1 MRTFFRLLFSG
12 FLIGVPSL
20 SGVLFGQDI
29 VSIPWTGEKGI
40 AKTTAEIMQQE
51 VATAVQRSADYVR
64 PSLEFDADRKGVR
77 PNPLSP
83 NVSQWPPQ
91 SSSPTPPDHTF
102 SVQSPQTLGLSF
114 TTASLSDTYAFP
126 PDDMGVVGPTQFVLA
141 VNGRIRTF
149 NKTTGVA
156 DGVLNVNTDT
166 FFASVMSPQSGTFTT
181 DPRIRYDRVTGRW
194 FIIMIDVPG
203 GTGLHPDRVMIAV
216 SNSAT
221 LTGSTVWTFFYFE
234 HDLVSP
240 AGDTGNF
247 ADYPTLG
254 IDVNALYIGVN
265 IFTSAGNYQGTT
277 AFVVRKSSLISGGPI
292 IVSAFRNLTG
302 SPSGMGP
309 YTPQGVDNFDTTA
322 TVGYFIG
329 VDDSLYGLLQIR
341 RVTNPGGIPSMSAN
355 IPITVPNTLD
365 PVSVNHSGNTGG
377 TNGKLDGIDER
388 LMNAVIRNGNLWTSH
403 SIEVTNSGIVDY
415 SNNGI
420 NDTRDAA
427 RWYEINN
434 LTGTP
439 TLVQSGTVYDPTTP
453 NNTNQL
459 NYWIPSI
466 MVSGQ
471 GHAAMGFAVA
481 GTNAY
486 ANGATL
492 GRLATDPLGTME
504 GSPVF
509 VTLSNASYNPT
520 GDPGSSGARRWG
532 DYSYTSVD
540 PNDDMTMWTIQQFT
554 DVTNSYGVR
563 ATKLLA
569 PPPATPASASPN
581 SVVGG
586 STNFNVTITGTS
598 SSGSGFFDPGASFPN
613 HISAAVNGGGVTV
626 NSVAYTNPTHVT
638 LNLSVANNAT
648 AGARTITVTNPDGQ
662 SVTSSMGIL
671 TITSNCPTITLLP
684 SALPG
689 GFTGTFYTQ
698 TITAS
703 GGKSPYTYSLL
714 NGTLPKGLSLTSGGI
729 FSGTPLNVGIA
740 NFKVEAVDSNGC
752 FDSIAYSVNIDTL
765 IPPSNPSAI
774 GVAVPDTV
782 LLGDSVLFMVTVRP
796 GLNPTSSGISVN
808 GNLSSMSGSSSQI
821 FFNDGTHGDAVAGDS
836 IFSFKTIVDTGT
848 VIGWKSIPIIIT
860 DAQLRRDSIAVQLKV
875 RPPCQPITIYPA
887 QLSGGLVNSA
897 YAETLSSSGGSG
909 PLRYGI
915 SVGLLP
921 AGISLSPAGIL
932 SGTPSVSGIKIF
944 TVTATDSN
952 GCAGLKTDTIIVQ
965 EPSGILVN
973 VAIRAQWNMLSNPL
987 TVDNDSVQILFP
999 TKISNAFG
1007 YNGSGYFITN
1017 QIENGTGYWL
1027 KFGTS
1032 QIVALTGL
1040 NRSIDT
1046 MNVLAGWNMI
1056 GSISTKVPSSS
1067 LLPLGTTIRSQI
1079 FGYSAGY
1086 HPTDTIYPGL
1096 GYWIKCDSAGKCVLQ
1111 NSGSSALLRPNKIQ
1125 MSDFSSLNRL
1135 MIKDSKG
1142 FNQILYFGSS
1152 GNLISDSD
1160 QFALPPVPPDGN
1172 PDVRFASQRTAEFI
1186 PEHLQS
1192 KTDIPIELH
1201 SLNYPLTVEW
1211 TILKNAH
1218 DQFHLQETG
1227 NSSGDKEL
1235 TGTGSM
1241 TVAASNTGSLLLRVE
1256 DVSQL
1261 PKAFAL
1267 HQNYPNPFNPTTTIS
1282 FDVPERA
1289 LVSISIYNTLG
1300 ERVATVLN
1308 NAAFDQGEQTV
1319 EFNASAISSGVYFYR
1334 MTAFEPK
1341 GNGAIFT
1348 DVKKMLLMK

>member
-1 MRTFFRLLFSG
+1 MGVPCMSG
-12 FLIGVPSL
+12 FLFS
-20 SGVLFGQDI
+20 QEI
-29 VSIPWTGEKGI
+29 VGIPWTGEKGI
-40 AKTTAEIMQQE
+40 AKTTAQIMQQE
-51 VATAVQRSADYVR
+51 VATAVPRSADYVR
-64 PSLEFDADRKGVR
+64 PSLEFDANREGVR

-83 NVSQWPPQ
+83 NVSQWPPK
-91 SSSPTPPDHTF
+91 SSSSTPPDHTF

-114 TTASLSDTYAFP
+114 TTASLSDTRAFP

-149 NKTTGVA
+149 NKSTGVA
-156 DGVLNVNTDT
+156 DGVLDIDTDT
-166 FFASVMSPQSGTFTT
+166 FFALVMSPQSGTFTT

-194 FIIMIDVPG
+194 FIIMIDVPA
-203 GTGLHPDRVMIAV
+203 GTGSIPDRVMIAM
-216 SNSAT
+216 SNTST
-221 LTGSTVWTFFYFE
+221 LTQSTVWSFFYFE

-240 AGDTGNF
+240 PGDTGKF

-265 IFTSAGNYQGTT
+265 IFNSSGIFQGTT
-277 AFVVRKSSLISGGPI
+277 GFVVRKSSILGSGPI
-292 IVSAFRNLTG
+292 VVSAFRDLTTFAD
-302 SPSGMGP
+302 PPVDTLYTNGP

-322 TVGYFIG
+322 TTGYFIG
-329 VDDSLYGLLQIR
+329 VDVNYYGMLDLR
-341 RVTNPGGIPSMSAN
+341 RVSNPGGTPTMSGT
-355 IPITVPNTLD
+355 ISITVPATLD
-365 PVSVNHSGNTGG
+365 PASVNHKGNSGG

-388 LMNAVIRNGNLWTSH
+388 LMCAVIRNGNLWTSH
-403 SIEVTNSGIVDY
+403 SIDVTSSGTIDY
-415 SNNGI
+415 NNLN

-434 LTGTP
+434 LNGIP
-439 TLVQSGTVYDPTTP
+439 NLVQSGTVYDPTTP

-481 GTNAY
+481 GTSAY

-509 VTLSNASYNPT
+509 VTSSNASYNPP

-554 DVTNSYGVR
+554 NATNSYGVR

-581 SVVGG
+581 SLVGG
-586 STNFNVTITGTS
+586 TSNVNITITGTII
-598 SSGSGFFDPGASFPN
+598 SGSGFFDPGASFPN
-613 HISAAVNGGGVTV
+613 HISAAVNGGGVIV
-626 NSVAYTNPTHVT
+626 NSVTYTNPTHVT

-648 AGARTITVTNPDGQ
+648 AGTRTITVTNPDSQ
-662 SVTSSMGIL
+662 SVTSSTGIL
-671 TITSNCPTITLLP
+671 TITSNCPTITFAP
-684 SALPG
+684 STLPG

-703 GGKSPYTYSLL
+703 GGKSPYTYSVL
-714 NGTLPKGLSLTSGGI
+714 NGTLPNGLSLTSGGI
-729 FSGTPLNVGIA
+729 FSGTPLNVGVA
-740 NFKVEAVDSNGC
+740 NFKVGAIDSNGC

-774 GVAVPDTV
+774 GVAMPDTV
-782 LLGDSVLFMVTVRP
+782 SMGDSVSFLVTVRP
-796 GLNPTSSGISVN
+796 GLNPMSSGITVN
-808 GNLSSMSGSSSQI
+808 GNLSSISGSSSQI
-821 FFNDGTHGDAVAGDS
+821 FFNDGTHGDAIAGDS
-836 IFSFKTIVDTGT
+836 IYSLKTIVDTGIVT
-848 VIGWKSIPIIIT
+848 GWKSIPIIIT
-860 DAQLRRDSIAVQLKV
+860 DAQLRRDSIAVQLKI
-875 RPPCQPITIYPA
+875 RPPCQPITILPS

-897 YAETLSSSGGSG
+897 YAETLSSAGGSG
-909 PLRYGI
+909 PLTYGI
-915 SVGLLP
+915 SAGLLP
-921 AGISLSPAGIL
+921 TGISLSPTGIL
-932 SGTPSVSGIKIF
+932 SGTPSVSGVKIF
-944 TVTATDSN
+944 TVTGTDSN
-952 GCAGLKTDTIIVQ
+952 DCSGSRIDTIVVQ

-973 VAIRAQWNMLSNPL
+973 VPIGAQWNMLSNPL
-987 TVDNDSVQILFP
+987 TVENDSAQILFP

-1007 YNGSGYFITN
+1007 YNGSGYFISN
-1017 QIENGTGYWL
+1017 QIVNGAGYWM
-1027 KFGTS
+1027 KFGADQTVPLIGTNKSVDTIPITS
-1032 QIVALTGL
+1032 
-1040 NRSIDT
+1040 
-1046 MNVLAGWNMI
+1046 GWNLI
-1056 GSISTKVPSSS
+1056 GSISTKIPVTS
-1067 LLPLGTTIRSQI
+1067 LLPIGTTIRSQT
-1079 FGYSAGY
+1079 FGYSSGY

-1111 NSGSSALLRPNKIQ
+1111 NSGPIALLRSGKIQ
-1125 MSDFSSLNRL
+1125 QTDLSSLNRL
-1135 MIKDSKG
+1135 VLKDSKG
-1142 FNQILYFGSS
+1142 FNQTLYFGSN
-1152 GNLISDSD
+1152 GKIVSDSD
-1160 QFALPPVPPDGN
+1160 LFALPPVPPDGN
-1172 PDVRFASQRTAEFI
+1172 PDIRFASQRTAEFI
-1186 PEHLQS
+1186 PDHLQS

-1211 TILKNAH
+1211 MILKNGRE
-1218 DQFHLQETG
+1218 QFHLQETA
-1227 NSSGDKEL
+1227 NSSGGKEL

-1241 TVAASNTGSLLLRVE
+1241 TVASSNTGSLLLRME

-1282 FDVPERA
+1282 FDVPERS

-1319 EFNASAISSGVYFYR
+1319 EFNASAISSGIYFYR
-1334 MTAFEPK
+1334 MTAIAQK
-1341 GNGAIFT
+1341 GNGAAFT
-1348 DVKKMLLMK
+1348 DVKKMLLLK